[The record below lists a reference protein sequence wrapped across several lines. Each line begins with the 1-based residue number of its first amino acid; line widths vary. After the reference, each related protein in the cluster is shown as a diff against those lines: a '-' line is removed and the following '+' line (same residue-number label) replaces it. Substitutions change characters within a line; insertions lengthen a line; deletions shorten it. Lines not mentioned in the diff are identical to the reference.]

1 MASKRRLVRKAT
13 SNEKADVEVS
23 KQQVHI
29 PPGALGQLVAAKKR
43 QMSSKIGSTKPVE
56 YLLRSSPR
64 HKKSL
69 RSYATPLKI
78 VIESPTV
85 ESRRSQHLLS
95 SREPTPEDLSDENVP
110 GQDMPSP
117 EDFIVVKHSRA
128 KRSLSRIIDDDS
140 EEDVDIPPQLVQPIS
155 PASNPT
161 SPTGNTSFPATTTRG
176 VHGKTKSPTAN
187 IMGSQGNA
195 GSFVVSTREI
205 QGNTGSP
212 TPNTRGV
219 QGNTGSPAANTRA
232 KTQAIQNESSRACLM
247 EDSAD
252 GDTNKD
258 KGTKRKRG
266 PTKVKGLALQTDGPI
281 TVRFNSLGQSV
292 GEGSVSLSSFVGP
305 LVREIVPYTIS
316 DWRKVPTEMK
326 DVLWAT
332 IKVRLD

>member
-1 MASKRRLVRKAT
+1 
-13 SNEKADVEVS
+13 
-23 KQQVHI
+23 
-29 PPGALGQLVAAKKR
+29 
-43 QMSSKIGSTKPVE
+43 
-56 YLLRSSPR
+56 
-64 HKKSL
+64 
-69 RSYATPLKI
+69 
-78 VIESPTV
+78 
-85 ESRRSQHLLS
+85 
-95 SREPTPEDLSDENVP
+95 
-110 GQDMPSP
+110 MPSP

-195 GSFVVSTREI
+195 GSFAVSTREI

-219 QGNTGSPAANTRA
+219 QGNTGSPTANTRG
-232 KTQAIQNESSRACLM
+232 KTQAIQNESSPTCLM
-247 EDSAD
+247 EDLDA
-252 GDTNKD
+252 GDTNKH
-258 KGTKRKRG
+258 KGTKKKRG
-266 PTKVKGLALQTDGPI
+266 PTKVKGLALQIDGPVP
-281 TVRFNSLGQSV
+281 VRFNSLGQSV